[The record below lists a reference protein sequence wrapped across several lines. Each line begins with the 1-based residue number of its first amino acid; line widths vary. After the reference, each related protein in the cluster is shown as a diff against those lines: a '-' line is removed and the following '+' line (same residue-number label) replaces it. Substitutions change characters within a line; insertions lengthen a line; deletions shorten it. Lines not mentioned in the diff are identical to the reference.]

1 LRFGF
6 KICFGFRYSG
16 FEFLSWR
23 LVESMLKLT
32 IDGKEVTGRPDQTI
46 YEVAKE
52 NGIYIPTLC
61 YHPRLSLLKS
71 CRICLVDVQGAEM
84 PMASCATP
92 AVEGMVVQTRT
103 ERVEKMRLEALK
115 LLLVNHPLD
124 CPVCDAGGECQL
136 QNRTYEF
143 GIQKNEY
150 PPEKREFPSI
160 PYGTP
165 LIRQWFD
172 RCVMCLR
179 CIQACVDVP
188 GADVLEVA
196 EHGFPSHV
204 KAVRKENC
212 ISCGECLHMCPV
224 GALTE
229 NLSPIK
235 GRTWQL
241 ERTQTTCTFCGCGCQ
256 LELNTLADRKVVK
269 VTTKGEAGNNH
280 GSLCVKGRFGFDF
293 IHHPDRLLKP
303 LIKKSGVFVEAS
315 WEEALGLVATKLQEI
330 KNQYGA
336 QSIGGV
342 CSSRGTN
349 EENYLFQKWMRAC
362 VGTNHIDNGA
372 RLSSGSSLSGMMA
385 STGWGAMTHEM
396 DGIIQCDLILIVGA
410 DAYDDNL
417 IFSNKMR
424 KAIRERNAKVI
435 LVDPRKTQWE
445 KWADFWLRPLPGTDI
460 AWINGLIRFLIEKGA
475 SSKEFVESKMEG
487 FETLRFS
494 VEKFSSEFVENASG
508 ISPTEL
514 EGVANLY
521 RSAKRRAIVF
531 GSGVTQH
538 TYGTEIVK
546 ALCNLA
552 LLTGETEE
560 GGGGIYPML
569 TQNNAQGA
577 FDMGS
582 LSEFLP
588 GYQRVEDEKARR
600 KFEEIW
606 EREIPEKPGLTS
618 VEMFDTILE
627 GKIKALYIFGE
638 DPFVNLPNLERL
650 KSGLHQLEFLVVQD
664 LFMTHIG
671 SYAQVILPGVSFAEK
686 DGTFTS
692 MERRVQRVRKAI
704 SPVGDSRPDWKIF
717 RDLST
722 TMGYSMGY
730 QSPAEIMDEIASTV
744 PIYSGMSYPNLE
756 KDGIQWPL
764 TNGWKRRFFAVEYRG
779 PAEQPDDKYPLW
791 IIPRG
796 FHYHYGIGTTTKRAV
811 GLGKVYADSHVE
823 VHPED
828 AAKAGLGDGDRVK
841 VISPRGEV
849 ETGCKVSGAV
859 PKGVAYFA
867 TTFFP
872 VFVNNLIAP
881 GYEVTNQHPEYKV
894 FIGRIEKK

>member
-1 LRFGF
+1 
-6 KICFGFRYSG
+6 
-16 FEFLSWR
+16 
-23 LVESMLKLT
+23 MLKLT
-32 IDGKEVTGRPDQTI
+32 IDGKEVIGRPDQTI

-61 YHPRLSLLKS
+61 YHPRLSPLKS

-92 AVEGMVVQTRT
+92 VLEGMVVQTHT
-103 ERVEKMRLEALK
+103 ERVEQMRMEALK

-136 QNRTYEF
+136 QNRTYEI

-179 CIQACVDVP
+179 CIQSCVDVP

-241 ERTQTTCTFCGCGCQ
+241 DRIQTTCTFCGCGCQ
-256 LELNTLADRKVVK
+256 LELNTLAGRKVVK
-269 VTTKGEAGNNH
+269 VTTKGETGVNH

-293 IHHPDRLLKP
+293 IHHPERLQKP
-303 LIKKSGVFVEAS
+303 LVKKSGVFAEAS
-315 WEEALGLVATKLQEI
+315 WEEALDVVATKLQEI
-330 KNQYGA
+330 KKKHGA
-336 QSIGGV
+336 QSIAGIS
-342 CSSRGTN
+342 SSRATN
-349 EENYLFQKWMRAC
+349 EENFLFQKWMRVC
-362 VGTNHIDNGA
+362 IGTNHIDNGA
-372 RLSSGSSLSGMMA
+372 RLSNGSSLYGMMA
-385 STGWGAMTHEM
+385 STGCGAMTHAM
-396 DGIIQCDLILIVGA
+396 DGVAKADLILIVGA
-410 DAYDDNL
+410 DSYDDNL

-424 KAIRERNAKVI
+424 EAIRKNNAKIIV
-435 LVDPRKTQWE
+435 VDPRKTQWE
-445 KWADFWLRPLPGTDI
+445 KWADLWLRPLPGTDI
-460 AWINGLIRFLIEKGA
+460 AWINGLVRLLIEKNVD
-475 SSKEFVESKMEG
+475 SKEFIGPKTEG
-487 FETLRFS
+487 FESLRSS
-494 VEKFSSEFVENASG
+494 VEKFSVEVVKNTTG
-508 ISPTEL
+508 ISPADL
-514 EGVANLY
+514 EGVATLY
-521 RSAKRRAIVF
+521 GLAKKRAIVF

-538 TYGTEIVK
+538 ANGAEIVK

-552 LLTGETEE
+552 VLTGETEE
-560 GGGGIYPML
+560 GGGGVYPL
-569 TQNNAQGA
+569 LAQNNVQGA

-588 GYQRVEDEKARR
+588 GYLKVEDAMGCKR
-600 KFEEIW
+600 FEEIW
-606 EREIPEKPGLTS
+606 EREIPKKPGFTYM
-618 VEMFDTILE
+618 EMFDKILE
-627 GKIKALYIFGE
+627 GKIKALYILGE
-638 DPFVNLPNLERL
+638 DPFIHLPNLEKL
-650 KSGLHQLEFLVVQD
+650 KNGLGQLELLVVQD

-671 SYAQVILPGVSFAEK
+671 SYAHVVLPGVSFAEK

-692 MERRVQRVRKAI
+692 MERRIQRVRKAI
-704 SPVGDSRPDWKIF
+704 SPIGDSRPDWKILC
-717 RDLST
+717 DLST
-722 TMGYSMGY
+722 KMGYPMGY
-730 QSPAEIMDEIASTV
+730 QKPSEIMEEIASLV
-744 PIYSGMSYPNLE
+744 PIYAGVSYPSLE
-756 KDGIQWPL
+756 REGIRWSSM
-764 TNGWKRRFFAVEYRG
+764 NGRKRKFFPIEYKGPVER
-779 PAEQPDDKYPLW
+779 PNDKYPLW

-796 FHYHYGIGTTTKRAV
+796 FHYHYGIGTTTKRAA
-811 GLGKVYADSHVE
+811 GLAKVFPDSCIE
-823 VHPED
+823 VHQED
-828 AAKAGLGDGDRVK
+828 ATKAGLEDGGKVK
-841 VISPRGEV
+841 VVSPRGEV
-849 ETGCKVSGAV
+849 ETICKISGAV

-872 VFVNNLIAP
+872 VFVNNLLVSGFDA
-881 GYEVTNQHPEYKV
+881 TNQHPEYKV
-894 FIGRIEKK
+894 FIGRIEKR

>member
-1 LRFGF
+1 
-6 KICFGFRYSG
+6 
-16 FEFLSWR
+16 
-23 LVESMLKLT
+23 MLKLT
-32 IDGKEVTGRPDQTI
+32 IDGKEVIGRPDQTI

-92 AVEGMVVQTRT
+92 VLEGMVVQTHT
-103 ERVEKMRLEALK
+103 ERVEQMRMEALK

-136 QNRTYEF
+136 QNRTYEI

-179 CIQACVDVP
+179 CIQSCVDVP

-241 ERTQTTCTFCGCGCQ
+241 DRIQTTCTFCGCGCQ
-256 LELNTLADRKVVK
+256 LELNTLAGRKVVK
-269 VTTKGEAGNNH
+269 VTTKGETGVNH

-293 IHHPDRLLKP
+293 IHHPERLQKP
-303 LIKKSGVFVEAS
+303 LVKKSGVFAEAS
-315 WEEALGLVATKLQEI
+315 WEEALDVVATKLQEI
-330 KNQYGA
+330 KKKHGA
-336 QSIGGV
+336 ESIAGIS
-342 CSSRGTN
+342 SSRATN
-349 EENYLFQKWMRAC
+349 EENFLFQKWMRAC
-362 VGTNHIDNGA
+362 IGTNHIDNGA
-372 RLSSGSSLSGMMA
+372 RLSNGSSLYGMMA
-385 STGWGAMTHEM
+385 STGCGTMTHAM
-396 DGIIQCDLILIVGA
+396 DGVAKADLILIVGA
-410 DAYDDNL
+410 DSYDDNL

-424 KAIRERNAKVI
+424 EAIRKNNAKIV
-435 LVDPRKTQWE
+435 LVDPRRTQWE
-445 KWADFWLRPLPGTDI
+445 KWADLWLKPLPGTDI
-460 AWINGLIRFLIEKGA
+460 AWINGLIRLLAERGMQSKDFIGA
-475 SSKEFVESKMEG
+475 KAEG
-487 FETLRFS
+487 FESLRSS
-494 VEKFSSEFVENASG
+494 VEKFSAEVVKNTTG
-508 ISPTEL
+508 ISQADL
-514 EGVANLY
+514 EGLAALY
-521 RSAKRRAIVF
+521 SSAKKRAIVF
-531 GSGVTQH
+531 GSGVIQH
-538 TYGTEIVK
+538 AKGTDIVK

-560 GGGGIYPML
+560 RGGGVYPL
-569 TQNNAQGA
+569 LAQNNVQGA

-588 GYQRVEDEKARR
+588 GYQRVEDEMECK

-606 EREIPEKPGLTS
+606 EREIPKKPGFTYM
-618 VEMFDTILE
+618 EMFDKIAE

-638 DPFVNLPNLERL
+638 DPFIHLPNLE
-650 KSGLHQLEFLVVQD
+650 KIKNGLRQLELLVVQD
-664 LFMTHIG
+664 LFMTNIG
-671 SYAQVILPGVSFAEK
+671 SHAHVVLPGVSFAEK

-704 SPVGDSRPDWKIF
+704 SPVGDSRPDWKILCA
-717 RDLST
+717 LST
-722 TMGYSMGY
+722 KMGYPMEY
-730 QSPAEIMDEIASTV
+730 QSPAEIMEEIASLV
-744 PIYSGMSYPNLE
+744 PIYSGVSYLGLDKE
-756 KDGIQWPL
+756 GIRWSSM
-764 TNGWKRRFFAVEYRG
+764 NGRKRKFFPIEYKG
-779 PAEQPDDKYPLW
+779 PVEQPDDTYPLW

-796 FHYHYGIGTTTKRAV
+796 FHYHYGIGTTTKRAA
-811 GLGKVYADSHVE
+811 GLAKVFPDSCIE
-823 VHPED
+823 VHQED
-828 AAKAGLGDGDRVK
+828 ATKAGLADGGKVK
-841 VISPRGEV
+841 VVSPRGEV
-849 ETGCKVSGAV
+849 ETICKISGAV

-872 VFVNNLIAP
+872 VFVNNLLVSGFEAA
-881 GYEVTNQHPEYKV
+881 NQHPEYKV
-894 FIGRIEKK
+894 FIGRIEKR

>member
-1 LRFGF
+1 
-6 KICFGFRYSG
+6 
-16 FEFLSWR
+16 
-23 LVESMLKLT
+23 MLKLT

-46 YEVAKE
+46 YDVAKE

-92 AVEGMVVQTRT
+92 VVEGMVVHTRT
-103 ERVEKMRLEALK
+103 ERVEKMRLEALN

-241 ERTQTTCTFCGCGCQ
+241 DRIQTTCTFCGCGCQ

-269 VTTKGEAGNNH
+269 VTTKGEAGVNH
-280 GSLCVKGRFGFDF
+280 GSLCIKGRFGFDF
-293 IHHPDRLLKP
+293 IHHPDRLQKP

-315 WEEALGLVATKLQEI
+315 WEEALGLVATRLQEI

-336 QSIGGV
+336 QSIGGIS
-342 CSSRGTN
+342 SSRGTN
-349 EENYLFQKWMRAC
+349 EEDYLFQKWMRAC
-362 VGTNHIDNGA
+362 VGTNQIDNGA

-396 DGIIQCDLILIVGA
+396 DRITQSDLILIVGA
-410 DAYDDNL
+410 DVYDDNL

-424 KAIRERNAKVI
+424 QAIREKNAKVI

-445 KWADFWLRPLPGTDI
+445 KWANFWLRPLPGTDI
-460 AWINGLIRFLIEKGA
+460 AWINGLVRLLIEKGA
-475 SSKEFVESKMEG
+475 SSKKFVQPKTEG
-487 FETLRFS
+487 FETLRSS
-494 VEKFSSEFVENASG
+494 VAKFSSEFVKNTAG
-508 ISPTEL
+508 ISPAEL

-521 RSAKRRAIVF
+521 LSARKRAIVF
-531 GSGVTQH
+531 GSGATQH
-538 TYGTEIVK
+538 THGAEIVK

-560 GGGGIYPML
+560 EGGGVYPML

-606 EREIPEKPGLTS
+606 EREIPDKPGLTS
-618 VEMFDTILE
+618 AEMFDTILE
-627 GKIKALYIFGE
+627 GKIKALYVFGE
-638 DPFVNLPNLERL
+638 DPLISLPNLERL
-650 KSGLHQLEFLVVQD
+650 KNGLHQLEFLVVQD
-664 LFMTHIG
+664 FFMTHIG

-704 SPVGDSRPDWKIF
+704 SPVGDSRPDWKILC
-717 RDLST
+717 DLST
-722 TMGYSMGY
+722 KMGYSMGY
-730 QSPAEIMDEIASTV
+730 PGPAEIMDEIASLV
-744 PIYSGMSYPNLE
+744 PIYGGVSYSNLE
-756 KDGIQWPL
+756 KDGIQWFSR
-764 TNGWKRRFFAVEYRG
+764 NGWKRRFIPVEYKG

-796 FHYHYGIGTTTKRAV
+796 FHYHYGIGTTTKRAE
-811 GLGKVYADSHVE
+811 GLAKVFPDSCIE

-828 AAKAGLGDGDRVK
+828 AAKAGLEEGGKVK
-841 VISPRGEV
+841 VVSPRGEV
-849 ETGCKVSGAV
+849 ETNCKISGAI
-859 PKGVAYFA
+859 PRGVAYFA

-872 VFVNNLIAP
+872 VFVNNLVAP
-881 GYEVTNQHPEYKV
+881 GHEGTNRYPEYKV
-894 FIGRIEKK
+894 FIGRIEKR

>member
-1 LRFGF
+1 
-6 KICFGFRYSG
+6 
-16 FEFLSWR
+16 
-23 LVESMLKLT
+23 MLKLT
-32 IDGKEVTGRPDQTI
+32 IDGKEITGRSDQTI

-61 YHPRLSLLKS
+61 YHRRLTLLKS

-84 PMASCATP
+84 PTASCATP
-92 AVEGMVVQTRT
+92 VVEGMVVHTRT

-150 PPEKREFPSI
+150 PPERREFPSI

-179 CIQACVDVP
+179 CIQSCVDVP

-212 ISCGECLHMCPV
+212 ISCGECLQMCPV

-241 ERTQTTCTFCGCGCQ
+241 DRIQTTCTFCGCGCQ

-269 VTTKGEAGNNH
+269 VTTKGEAGVNQ

-293 IHHPDRLLKP
+293 IHHPERLQEP
-303 LIKKSGVFVEAS
+303 LVKKSGDFAEAS
-315 WEEALGLVATKLQEI
+315 WEEALGLIATKLQEI
-330 KNQYGA
+330 KEKYGT
-336 QSIGGV
+336 QSIGGI
-342 CSSRGTN
+342 SSPRGTN
-349 EENYLFQKWMRAC
+349 EENFLFQKWLRAC

-372 RLSSGSSLSGMMA
+372 RLSNGSSLYGMMA
-385 STGWGAMTHEM
+385 STGWGAMTHAM
-396 DGIIQCDLILIVGA
+396 DEVTRADLILIVGA

-424 KAIRERNAKVI
+424 EAMRKNNAKII

-460 AWINGLIRFLIEKGA
+460 AWINGLVRLLIEKGA
-475 SSKEFVESKMEG
+475 FSKEFIESKTEG
-487 FETLRFS
+487 FETLRS
-494 VEKFSSEFVENASG
+494 SEEKFSPEFVKNTAG
-508 ISPTEL
+508 ISPAEL

-521 RSAKRRAIVF
+521 LSARKRAIVF

-538 TYGTEIVK
+538 ANGTEIVK

-560 GGGGIYPML
+560 GGGGVYPML

-588 GYQRVEDEKARR
+588 GYQRVEDGMARK

-606 EREIPEKPGLTS
+606 ERGIPKNPGFTYM
-618 VEMFDTILE
+618 EMFDKILE
-627 GKIKALYIFGE
+627 GKIKALYILGE
-638 DPFVNLPNLERL
+638 DPFINLPNLERL
-650 KSGLHQLEFLVVQD
+650 KNGLRQLELLVVQD

-671 SYAQVILPGVSFAEK
+671 SYAHVILPGVSFAEK

-704 SPVGDSRPDWKIF
+704 SPVGDSRPDWKILC
-717 RDLST
+717 DLST
-722 TMGYSMGY
+722 KMGYPMGY
-730 QSPAEIMDEIASTV
+730 QSPAEIMDEIASLV
-744 PIYSGMSYPNLE
+744 PIYAGVNYLSLE
-756 KDGIQWPL
+756 KHGIRWSSM
-764 TNGWKRRFFAVEYRG
+764 NGRKRRFFPIEYKG
-779 PAEQPDDKYPLW
+779 PVEQPDDKYPLW

-796 FHYHYGIGTTTKRAV
+796 FHCHYGIGTTTKRAA
-811 GLGKVYADSHVE
+811 GLAKVFPDSCIE

-828 AAKAGLGDGDRVK
+828 ATKAGLEKEGKVK
-841 VISPRGEV
+841 VVSPRGEV
-849 ETGCKVSGAV
+849 ETTCKISGAV

-867 TTFFP
+867 MTFFP
-872 VFVNNLIAP
+872 VFVNNLLVSGFDA
-881 GYEVTNQHPEYKV
+881 TSQHPEYKV
-894 FIGRIEKK
+894 FIGRIEKR

>member
-1 LRFGF
+1 
-6 KICFGFRYSG
+6 
-16 FEFLSWR
+16 
-23 LVESMLKLT
+23 MLKLT
-32 IDGKEVTGRPDQTI
+32 IDGKEITGRSDQTI
-46 YEVAKE
+46 FEVAKE

-61 YHPRLSLLKS
+61 YHARLSLLKS
-71 CRICLVDVQGAEM
+71 CRICLVDVEGAEM

-92 AVEGMVVQTRT
+92 VVEGMVVQTRT
-103 ERVEKMRLEALK
+103 ERVERMRHEALK

-143 GIQKNEY
+143 GIEKNEY
-150 PPEKREFPSI
+150 PQEKREFPSI

-241 ERTQTTCTFCGCGCQ
+241 DRIQTTCTFCACGCQ
-256 LELNTLADRKVVK
+256 LELNTMAAKKVVK
-269 VTTKGEAGNNH
+269 VTTKGEAGVNQ

-293 IHHPDRLLKP
+293 IHHPDRLRKP
-303 LIKKSGVFVEAS
+303 RIKKSGVFVEAS
-315 WEEALGLVATKLQEI
+315 WEEALGQVATKLKEI
-330 KNQYGA
+330 KNKYGA
-336 QSIGGV
+336 QSIGGIS
-342 CSSRGTN
+342 SSRATN

-362 VGTNHIDNGA
+362 IGTNHIDNGA
-372 RLSSGSSLSGMMA
+372 RLSSGSSLQGMMA
-385 STGWGAMTHEM
+385 STGCGAMTHSMEEVVKA
-396 DGIIQCDLILIVGA
+396 DLILIVGA

-424 KAIRERNAKVI
+424 RAIRENNAKII

-445 KWADFWLRPLPGTDI
+445 KWADLWLRPLPGTDI
-460 AWINGLIRFLIEKGA
+460 AWINGLIHLLIGKGA
-475 SSKEFVESKMEG
+475 LSKEFIGSKTEG
-487 FETLRFS
+487 FETLQSS
-494 VEKFSSEFVENASG
+494 VEKFSPEFVKNTTG
-508 ISPTEL
+508 ISPADFER
-514 EGVANLY
+514 VASLY
-521 RSAKRRAIVF
+521 LSAKKRAIVF

-538 TYGTEIVK
+538 AYGTEIVK
-546 ALCNLA
+546 SLCNLA

-560 GGGGIYPML
+560 EGGGVYPLL

-588 GYQRVEDEKARR
+588 GYQKVEDEKVRS

-606 EREIPEKPGLTS
+606 VRGIPEKPGFTYE
-618 VEMFDTILE
+618 EMFNRILE
-627 GKIKALYIFGE
+627 GKMKALYIFGE
-638 DPFVNLPNLERL
+638 DPFLSLPNLERL
-650 KSGLHQLEFLVVQD
+650 KNGLQQLEFLVVQD

-686 DGTFTS
+686 DGTFTN

-704 SPVGDSRPDWKIF
+704 SPVGESLPDWKILC
-717 RDLST
+717 DLSAK
-722 TMGYSMGY
+722 MDYPMGY
-730 QSPAEIMDEIASTV
+730 QSPAEIMEEIASLT
-744 PIYSGMSYPNLE
+744 PIYAGVSYSNLE
-756 KDGIQWPL
+756 RGGIQWSSR
-764 TNGWKRRFFAVEYRG
+764 NGWKQRFFPIEYKG
-779 PAEQPDDKYPLW
+779 PTEQPDDKYPLR

-796 FHYHYGIGTTTKRAV
+796 FHYHYGIGTTTKRAM
-811 GLGKVYADSHVE
+811 GLAKVFPDTCIE

-828 AAKAGLGDGDRVK
+828 AKKADLDEGGK
-841 VISPRGEV
+841 VRIISPRGEV
-849 ETGCKVSGAV
+849 ETICRISRAV

-867 TTFFP
+867 ATFFP
-872 VFVNNLIAP
+872 VFVNNLLIS
-881 GYEVTNQHPEYKV
+881 GYDDTSKRPEYKV

>member
-1 LRFGF
+1 
-6 KICFGFRYSG
+6 
-16 FEFLSWR
+16 
-23 LVESMLKLT
+23 MLKLT

-92 AVEGMVVQTRT
+92 VVEGMVVQTRT
-103 ERVEKMRLEALK
+103 ERVEQMRLEALK

-165 LIRQWFD
+165 LIRQWYD

-179 CIQACVDVP
+179 CIQSCVDVP

-196 EHGFPSHV
+196 EYGFPSHV

-229 NLSPIK
+229 NFSPIK

-241 ERTQTTCTFCGCGCQ
+241 NRIQTTCTFCGCGCQ

-269 VTTKGEAGNNH
+269 VTTKGEAGVNH

-293 IHHPDRLLKP
+293 IHHPERLQKP
-303 LIKKSGVFVEAS
+303 LVKKSGVFAEAS
-315 WEEALGLVATKLQEI
+315 WEEALDVVATKLQEI
-330 KNQYGA
+330 KKKHGA
-336 QSIGGV
+336 ESIAGISSPGV
-342 CSSRGTN
+342 TN
-349 EENYLFQKWMRAC
+349 EENFLFQKWMRAC
-362 VGTNHIDNGA
+362 IGTNHIDNAA
-372 RLSSGSSLSGMMA
+372 RLSNGSSLYGMMA
-385 STGWGAMTHEM
+385 STGCGAMTHAM
-396 DGIIQCDLILIVGA
+396 DEVAKADLILIVGA

-424 KAIRERNAKVI
+424 EAIRKNNAKIV

-445 KWADFWLRPLPGTDI
+445 KWADIWLRPFPGTDI
-460 AWINGLIRFLIEKGA
+460 SWINGLVRLLIEKNVY
-475 SSKEFVESKMEG
+475 SKEFIGAKTEG
-487 FETLRFS
+487 FESLRSS
-494 VEKFSSEFVENASG
+494 VAKFSAEVVKNATG
-508 ISPTEL
+508 ISPGDL
-514 EGVANLY
+514 EGVATLY
-521 RSAKRRAIVF
+521 GSAKKRAIVF

-538 TYGTEIVK
+538 ANGTEIVK

-560 GGGGIYPML
+560 GGGGVYPL
-569 TQNNAQGA
+569 LAQNNVQGA

-588 GYQRVEDEKARR
+588 GYQRVEDETGRK

-606 EREIPEKPGLTS
+606 QREIPKKPGCTYR
-618 VEMFDTILE
+618 EIFDQIAG

-638 DPFVNLPNLERL
+638 DPFIHLPNLEKL
-650 KSGLHQLEFLVVQD
+650 KNGLGQLELLVVQD

-671 SYAQVILPGVSFAEK
+671 SHAHVVLPGVSFAEK

-692 MERRVQRVRKAI
+692 MERRIQRVRKAI

-717 RDLST
+717 CDLST
-722 TMGYSMGY
+722 KMGYPMGY
-730 QSPAEIMDEIASTV
+730 HKPAEIMEEIASLV
-744 PIYSGMSYPNLE
+744 PIYAGISYSSLE
-756 KDGIQWPL
+756 KEGIRWSSM
-764 TNGWKRRFFAVEYRG
+764 NGRKRRFFPVEYKG
-779 PAEQPDDKYPLW
+779 PGEQPDDKYPLW

-796 FHYHYGIGTTTKRAV
+796 FHYQYGIGTTTKRAA
-811 GLGKVYADSHVE
+811 GLARVFPDSCVE

-828 AAKAGLGDGDRVK
+828 AKKAGLEEGGKVK
-841 VISPRGEV
+841 MVSPRGEV
-849 ETGCKVSGAV
+849 ETTCKISGTV
-859 PKGVAYFA
+859 PKGVTYFA

-872 VFVNNLIAP
+872 VFVNNLLVSGADAT
-881 GYEVTNQHPEYKV
+881 GQHPEYKV
-894 FIGRIEKK
+894 FIGRIEKR

>member
-1 LRFGF
+1 
-6 KICFGFRYSG
+6 
-16 FEFLSWR
+16 
-23 LVESMLKLT
+23 MLKLM

-46 YEVAKE
+46 LEVAKE

-61 YHPRLSLLKS
+61 YHARLSLLKS
-71 CRICLVDVQGAEM
+71 CRICLVDVEGAEM

-92 AVEGMVVQTRT
+92 VVDGMVVQTRT
-103 ERVEKMRLEALK
+103 ERVERMRHEALK

-143 GIQKNEY
+143 GIEKNEY
-150 PPEKREFPSI
+150 LPEKREFPSL

-165 LIRQWFD
+165 LIQQWFD

-241 ERTQTTCTFCGCGCQ
+241 DRIQTTCTFCACGCQ
-256 LELNTLADRKVVK
+256 LELNTMAAKKVVK
-269 VTTKGEAGNNH
+269 VTTKGEAGVNQ

-293 IHHPDRLLKP
+293 IHHPDRLQKP

-315 WEEALGLVATKLQEI
+315 WEEALGQVATKLKEI
-330 KNQYGA
+330 ENKYGA
-336 QSIGGV
+336 QSIGGIS
-342 CSSRGTN
+342 SSRATN

-372 RLSSGSSLSGMMA
+372 RLSSGSSLRGMMA
-385 STGWGAMTHEM
+385 STGCGAMTHSMEEVVKA
-396 DGIIQCDLILIVGA
+396 DLILIVGA

-424 KAIRERNAKVI
+424 RAIRENNAKII

-445 KWADFWLRPLPGTDI
+445 KWADLWLRPLPGTDI
-460 AWINGLIRFLIEKGA
+460 AWINGLIHLLIGKGA
-475 SSKEFVESKMEG
+475 LSKEFIGSKTEG
-487 FETLRFS
+487 FETLQSS
-494 VEKFSSEFVENASG
+494 VEKFSPEFVKNTSG
-508 ISPTEL
+508 ISPADFERV
-514 EGVANLY
+514 GSLY
-521 RSAKRRAIVF
+521 LSAKKRAIVF

-538 TYGTEIVK
+538 AYGTEIVK
-546 ALCNLA
+546 SLCNLA

-560 GGGGIYPML
+560 EGGGVYPML
-569 TQNNAQGA
+569 TQNNTQGA

-588 GYQRVEDEKARR
+588 GYQKVEDEKVRS

-606 EREIPEKPGLTS
+606 VRGIPEKPGFTFE
-618 VEMFDTILE
+618 EMFNRILE
-627 GKIKALYIFGE
+627 GKMKALYIFGE
-638 DPFVNLPNLERL
+638 DPFINLPNLERL
-650 KSGLHQLEFLVVQD
+650 KNGLHQLEFLVVQD

-686 DGTFTS
+686 DGTFTN

-704 SPVGDSRPDWKIF
+704 SPVGESLPDWKILC
-717 RDLST
+717 DLST
-722 TMGYSMGY
+722 KMDYPMGY
-730 QSPAEIMDEIASTV
+730 QSPAEIMEEIASLT
-744 PIYSGMSYPNLE
+744 PIYAGVSYSDLE
-756 KDGIQWPL
+756 RGGIQWSSR
-764 TNGWKRRFFAVEYRG
+764 NGWKPRFFPIEYKG
-779 PAEQPDDKYPLW
+779 PTEEPDDKYPLR

-811 GLGKVYADSHVE
+811 GLAKVFPDTCIE
-823 VHPED
+823 VHPDD
-828 AAKAGLGDGDRVK
+828 AKKADLDEGGK
-841 VISPRGEV
+841 VRIISPRGEV
-849 ETGCKVSGAV
+849 ETICRISGAV

-867 TTFFP
+867 ATFFP
-872 VFVNNLIAP
+872 VFVNNLLIS
-881 GYEVTNQHPEYKV
+881 GYDDPSKNPEYKV
-894 FIGRIEKK
+894 FIGRIEKR

>member
-1 LRFGF
+1 
-6 KICFGFRYSG
+6 
-16 FEFLSWR
+16 
-23 LVESMLKLT
+23 MLKLT

-46 YEVAKE
+46 LEVAKE

-92 AVEGMVVQTRT
+92 VVEGMVVQTRT
-103 ERVEKMRLEALK
+103 ERVEKMRLEALR

-143 GIQKNEY
+143 GIEKNEF
-150 PPEKREFPSI
+150 PPEKREIPST

-179 CIQACVDVP
+179 CIQACMDVP

-241 ERTQTTCTFCGCGCQ
+241 NRIQTTCTFCGCGCQ
-256 LELNTLADRKVVK
+256 LELNTLGSRKVVK
-269 VTTKGEAGNNH
+269 VTTKGEAGINQ

-293 IHHPDRLLKP
+293 IHHPDRLQKP
-303 LIKKSGVFVEAS
+303 LVKKSGVFVEVS
-315 WEEALGLVATKLQEI
+315 WEEALGLVATKLEEI
-330 KNQYGA
+330 KNKFGSE
-336 QSIGGV
+336 SIGGIS
-342 CSSRGTN
+342 SSRGTN

-362 VGTNHIDNGA
+362 IGTNHIDNGA
-372 RLSSGSSLSGMMA
+372 RLSSGSSLYGMMA
-385 STGWGAMTHEM
+385 STGCGAMTHAMEQVA
-396 DGIIQCDLILIVGA
+396 GADLILIVGA
-410 DAYDDNL
+410 DPYDDNL

-424 KAIRERNAKVI
+424 AAIRKNGAKII

-445 KWADFWLRPLPGTDI
+445 KWANQWLRPLPGTDL
-460 AWINGLIRFLIEKGA
+460 AWINGLVRLLIEKGG
-475 SSKEFVESKMEG
+475 SSKEFIGSKTEG
-487 FETLRFS
+487 FDTLRSS
-494 VEKFSSEFVENASG
+494 VEKFSPEFVKNATG
-508 ISPTEL
+508 ISPADL
-514 EGVANLY
+514 EAIANLY
-521 RSAKRRAIVF
+521 LSAKKRAIVF

-538 TYGTEIVK
+538 ANGTEIVES
-546 ALCNLA
+546 LCNLA

-560 GGGGIYPML
+560 GGGGVYPLL

-588 GYQRVEDEKARR
+588 GYQKVEDHKARSR
-600 KFEEIW
+600 FEEIW
-606 EREIPEKPGLTS
+606 GRGVPEKPGLTY
-618 VEMFDTILE
+618 VEMFDKILE
-627 GKIKALYIFGE
+627 GKMKALYVFGE
-638 DPFVNLPNLERL
+638 DPFVNLPNLERI
-650 KSGLHQLEFLVVQD
+650 KNGLHQLEFLVVQD

-671 SYAQVILPGVSFAEK
+671 SYAHVILPGVSFAEK
-686 DGTFTS
+686 DGTFTN
-692 MERRVQRVRKAI
+692 MERRIQRVRRAI
-704 SPVGDSRPDWKIF
+704 SPVGDSRPDWKILS
-717 RDLST
+717 DLST
-722 TMGYSMGY
+722 KMGYRMEY
-730 QSPAEIMDEIASTV
+730 QSPAEIMEEIASVV
-744 PIYSGMSYPNLE
+744 PSYDGISYSSLE
-756 KDGIQWPL
+756 KEGIQWSSK
-764 TNGWKRRFFAVEYRG
+764 NGQKRRFFPIDYKG
-779 PAEQPDDKYPLW
+779 PVEQPDGKFPLW

-796 FHYHYGIGTTTKRAV
+796 FHYHYGIGTSTKRAI
-811 GLGKVYADSHVE
+811 GLAKVFPDSCIE

-828 AAKAGLGDGDRVK
+828 AAKAGLVEGGTVK
-841 VISPRGEV
+841 VVSRRGEV
-849 ETGCKVSGAV
+849 ETICKISKAV

-872 VFVNNLIAP
+872 SFVNNLLIT
-881 GYEVTNQHPEYKV
+881 GYSVTSKSPEYKV
-894 FIGRIEKK
+894 FIGRIEKG

>member
-1 LRFGF
+1 
-6 KICFGFRYSG
+6 
-16 FEFLSWR
+16 
-23 LVESMLKLT
+23 MLKLT
-32 IDGKEVTGRPDQTI
+32 IDGKEITGRSDQTI

-61 YHPRLSLLKS
+61 YHRRLTLLKS

-84 PMASCATP
+84 PTASCATP
-92 AVEGMVVQTRT
+92 VVEGMVVHTRT

-150 PPEKREFPSI
+150 PPERREFPSI

-179 CIQACVDVP
+179 CIQSCVDVP

-212 ISCGECLHMCPV
+212 ISCGECLQMCPV

-241 ERTQTTCTFCGCGCQ
+241 DRIQTTCTFCGCGCQ

-269 VTTKGEAGNNH
+269 VTTKGEAGVNQ

-293 IHHPDRLLKP
+293 IHHPERLQEP
-303 LIKKSGVFVEAS
+303 LVKKSGDFAEAS
-315 WEEALGLVATKLQEI
+315 WEEALGLIATKLQEI
-330 KNQYGA
+330 KEKYGA
-336 QSIGGV
+336 QSIGGI
-342 CSSRGTN
+342 SSPRGTN
-349 EENYLFQKWMRAC
+349 EENFLFQKWLRAC
-362 VGTNHIDNGA
+362 IGTNHIDNGA
-372 RLSSGSSLSGMMA
+372 RLSNGSSLYGMMA
-385 STGWGAMTHEM
+385 STGWGAMTHAM
-396 DGIIQCDLILIVGA
+396 DEVTRADLILIVGA

-424 KAIRERNAKVI
+424 EAMRKNNAKII

-460 AWINGLIRFLIEKGA
+460 AWINGLVRLLIEKGA
-475 SSKEFVESKMEG
+475 FSKEFIESKTEG
-487 FETLRFS
+487 FETLRS
-494 VEKFSSEFVENASG
+494 SEEKFSPEFVKNTAG
-508 ISPTEL
+508 ISPAEL

-521 RSAKRRAIVF
+521 LSARKRAIVF

-538 TYGTEIVK
+538 ANGTEIVK

-560 GGGGIYPML
+560 GGGGVYPML

-588 GYQRVEDEKARR
+588 GYQRVEDGMARK

-606 EREIPEKPGLTS
+606 ERGIPKNPGFTY
-618 VEMFDTILE
+618 VEMFDKILE
-627 GKIKALYIFGE
+627 GKIKALYILGE
-638 DPFVNLPNLERL
+638 DPFINLPNLERL
-650 KSGLHQLEFLVVQD
+650 KNGLRQLELLVVQD

-671 SYAQVILPGVSFAEK
+671 SYAHVILPGVSFAEK

-704 SPVGDSRPDWKIF
+704 SPVGDSRPDWKILC
-717 RDLST
+717 DLST
-722 TMGYSMGY
+722 KMGYPMGY
-730 QSPAEIMDEIASTV
+730 QSPAEIMDEIASLV
-744 PIYSGMSYPNLE
+744 PIYAGVNYLSLE
-756 KDGIQWPL
+756 KHGIRWSSM
-764 TNGWKRRFFAVEYRG
+764 NGRKRRFFPIEYKG
-779 PAEQPDDKYPLW
+779 PVEQPDDKYPLW

-796 FHYHYGIGTTTKRAV
+796 FHCHYGIGTTTKRAA
-811 GLGKVYADSHVE
+811 GLAKVFPDSCIE

-828 AAKAGLGDGDRVK
+828 ATKAGLEKEGKVK
-841 VISPRGEV
+841 VVSPRGEV
-849 ETGCKVSGAV
+849 ETTCKISGAV

-867 TTFFP
+867 MTFFP
-872 VFVNNLIAP
+872 VFVNNLLVSGFDA
-881 GYEVTNQHPEYKV
+881 TSQHPEYKV
-894 FIGRIEKK
+894 FIGRIEKR

>member
-1 LRFGF
+1 
-6 KICFGFRYSG
+6 
-16 FEFLSWR
+16 
-23 LVESMLKLT
+23 MLKLT
-32 IDGKEVTGRPDQTI
+32 IDGKEITGRSDQTI

-61 YHPRLSLLKS
+61 YHRRLTLLKS

-84 PMASCATP
+84 PTASCATP
-92 AVEGMVVQTRT
+92 VVEGMVVHTRT

-150 PPEKREFPSI
+150 PPERREFPSI

-179 CIQACVDVP
+179 CIQSCVDVP

-212 ISCGECLHMCPV
+212 ISCGECLQMCPV

-241 ERTQTTCTFCGCGCQ
+241 DRIQTTCTFCGCGCQ

-269 VTTKGEAGNNH
+269 VTTKGEAGVNQ

-293 IHHPDRLLKP
+293 IHHPERLQEP
-303 LIKKSGVFVEAS
+303 LVKKSGDFAEAS
-315 WEEALGLVATKLQEI
+315 WEEALGLIATKFQEI
-330 KNQYGA
+330 KEKYGA
-336 QSIGGV
+336 QSIGGI
-342 CSSRGTN
+342 SSPRGTN
-349 EENYLFQKWMRAC
+349 EENFLFQKWLRAC

-372 RLSSGSSLSGMMA
+372 RLSNGSSLYGMMA
-385 STGWGAMTHEM
+385 STGWGAMTHAM
-396 DGIIQCDLILIVGA
+396 DEVTRADLILIVGA

-424 KAIRERNAKVI
+424 EAIRKNNAKVI

-460 AWINGLIRFLIEKGA
+460 AWINGLVRLLIEKGA
-475 SSKEFVESKMEG
+475 FSKEFIESKTEG
-487 FETLRFS
+487 FETLRS
-494 VEKFSSEFVENASG
+494 SEEKFSPEFVKNTAG
-508 ISPTEL
+508 ISPAEL

-521 RSAKRRAIVF
+521 LSARKRAIVF

-538 TYGTEIVK
+538 ANGTEIVE

-560 GGGGIYPML
+560 GGGGVYPML

-588 GYQRVEDEKARR
+588 GYQRVEDGMARK

-606 EREIPEKPGLTS
+606 ERGIPKNPGFTYM
-618 VEMFDTILE
+618 EMFDKILE
-627 GKIKALYIFGE
+627 GKIKALYILGE
-638 DPFVNLPNLERL
+638 DPFINLPNLERL
-650 KSGLHQLEFLVVQD
+650 KNGLRQLELLVVQD

-671 SYAQVILPGVSFAEK
+671 SYAHVILPGVSFAEK

-704 SPVGDSRPDWKIF
+704 SPVGDSRPDWKILC
-717 RDLST
+717 DLST
-722 TMGYSMGY
+722 KMGYPMGY
-730 QSPAEIMDEIASTV
+730 QSPAEIMDEIASLV
-744 PIYSGMSYPNLE
+744 PIYAGVNYLSLE
-756 KDGIQWPL
+756 KHGIRWSSM
-764 TNGWKRRFFAVEYRG
+764 NGRKRRFFPIEYKG
-779 PAEQPDDKYPLW
+779 PVEQPDDKYPLW

-796 FHYHYGIGTTTKRAV
+796 FHCHYGIGTTTKRAA
-811 GLGKVYADSHVE
+811 GLAKVFPDSCIE

-828 AAKAGLGDGDRVK
+828 ATKAGLEKEGKVK
-841 VISPRGEV
+841 VVSPRGEV
-849 ETGCKVSGAV
+849 ETTCKISGAV

-867 TTFFP
+867 MTFFP
-872 VFVNNLIAP
+872 VFVNNLLVSGFDA
-881 GYEVTNQHPEYKV
+881 TSQHPEYKV
-894 FIGRIEKK
+894 FIGRIEKR